1 MPVRNLRVVDA
12 SQAKFFALLKI
23 SELSL
28 LWLTDHRVVVL
39 LVHGLQKK
47 KKKKTK
53 EKRIKFARDSVSERA
68 RVCEA
73 ANYV

>member
-39 LVHGLQKK
+39 LVHGLPKK
-47 KKKKTK
+47 KKKK